1 MIITEQGAWCEILFG
16 TEPSRKRFAP
26 DIPLLPTT
34 IRSAFCSSATSRI
47 ASAGSPSRAN
57 VSTFETPSPVMRSAS
72 ASSTAWTSSRGLT
85 IHDTSAG
92 TSVRSCRS
100 RASGTGSYALTS
112 STRPPTAF
120 ASSAACR
127 TASFA
132 VSDPSVPTTIA
143 PYMRGILRRTHRTFS
158 PPRRKPSYDRWMATK
173 TRCLAVDDH
182 QVVRQ
187 GLEILFGD
195 TDDLELLG
203 TVGSGEDAVEV
214 IKQNEPQIVLMD
226 VRLPGM
232 DGVSTIKRIH
242 EEAPNVQFVVFSAY
256 GDRRLV
262 SDAIAAGARGY
273 VMKGAP
279 PDDLLRAIRTVAVN
293 KPFVDPSLSPMLLM
307 TDAGRAEAQLS
318 EREREILQLL
328 AKGYHTDEVARAIGL
343 SVETVKSDTKRVIGK
358 LQADSRTHAVAIAL
372 RQALIE

>member
-1 MIITEQGAWCEILFG
+1 MA
-16 TEPSRKRFAP
+16 K
-26 DIPLLPTT
+26 
-34 IRSAFCSSATSRI
+34 
-47 ASAGSPSRAN
+47 
-57 VSTFETPSPVMRSAS
+57 
-72 ASSTAWTSSRGLT
+72 
-85 IHDTSAG
+85 H
-92 TSVRSCRS
+92 
-100 RASGTGSYALTS
+100 
-112 STRPPTAF
+112 RPH
-120 ASSAACR
+120 
-127 TASFA
+127 
-132 VSDPSVPTTIA
+132 
-143 PYMRGILRRTHRTFS
+143 G
-158 PPRRKPSYDRWMATK
+158 YDRQMATK

-195 TDDLELLG
+195 TDDLELVC
-203 TVGSGEDAVEV
+203 TAGSGEDAIEMT
-214 IKQNEPQIVLMD
+214 KRDEPQIVLMD

-279 PDDLLRAIRTVAVN
+279 PDDLLRAIRTVADN

-307 TDAGRAEAQLS
+307 TDAGRADAQLS

-328 AKGYHTDEVARAIGL
+328 AKGYHTEEVARAIGL

-358 LQADSRTHAVAIAL
+358 LQADTRTHAVAIAL